1 MGIIDKFKNLVG
13 IEDIEDDEYEQEV
26 KAAKESK
33 PVDRGH
39 DRKALDINKAKSF
52 ASSQRAQTS
61 AEGKVL
67 NMQNRTQLG
76 SEERRVGKECGSRW
90 SPYH

>member
-39 DRKALDINKAKSF
+39 DRKALDIKYCFMFPNARPSICTKPTTKA
-52 ASSQRAQTS
+52 A
-61 AEGKVL
+61 
-67 NMQNRTQLG
+67 
-76 SEERRVGKECGSRW
+76 
-90 SPYH
+90 

>member
-33 PVDRGH
+33 CGRT
-39 DRKALDINKAKSF
+39 F
-52 ASSQRAQTS
+52 AR
-61 AEGKVL
+61 
-67 NMQNRTQLG
+67 
-76 SEERRVGKECGSRW
+76 
-90 SPYH
+90 